1 MCSEKTIYNYI
12 DSNLLSV
19 KNLDLPRKVAYRKRK
34 LSSVSFK
41 VDKSC
46 RNKSNPDIPIVQMD
60 SVEGTKG
67 GKVLL
72 TIHFTVP
79 QFMLAFI
86 RDANTSRSVRDVFNE
101 LYTKLGS
108 EIFSLLFPV
117 ILTDNGSEFSD
128 PSSIEFDSYGNRR
141 TYIFY
146 CDPSSPYQKGAI
158 ENNHEF
164 IRRIV
169 PKGKS
174 FNNYSQN
181 DISNMMNHINSYG
194 RNKLNNKSPYSL
206 FSLLYGQG
214 VLDILRANL
223 IIPSDICL
231 SPGLLK

>member
-46 RNKSNPDIPIVQMD
+46 RNNRTYDDYNEFIKSNPDIPIVQMD

-128 PSSIEFDSYGNRR
+128 PSSIDVS
-141 TYIFY
+141 
-146 CDPSSPYQKGAI
+146 
-158 ENNHEF
+158 
-164 IRRIV
+164 
-169 PKGKS
+169 
-174 FNNYSQN
+174 
-181 DISNMMNHINSYG
+181 
-194 RNKLNNKSPYSL
+194 
-206 FSLLYGQG
+206 
-214 VLDILRANL
+214 IL
-223 IIPSDICL
+223 
-231 SPGLLK
+231 